1 MFFNSVDEIRPIASR
16 VGCSIF
22 VLPKNTK
29 FEIKNAIILTPE
41 TKSVI
46 TIEQVQ
52 DMLKLLGT
60 KQKSDRYIIIRPAE
74 LLGLEAANALL
85 KNLEE
90 PKDNIH
96 FVLITDV
103 PSKLLPT
110 ILSRASVY
118 FLKTKPAI
126 ESGIEAD
133 EKIKD
138 LAKRLMV
145 AKPAEL
151 PALADEITKSKENV
165 KAKTLEIVGTA
176 IEMLYKSYFITN
188 KEVFIKK
195 IPNFLTLY
203 ESIERNGHIK
213 THIVADLL

>member
-1 MFFNSVDEIRPIASR
+1 M
-16 VGCSIF
+16 
-22 VLPKNTK
+22 
-29 FEIKNAIILTPE
+29 
-41 TKSVI
+41 
-46 TIEQVQ
+46 
-52 DMLKLLGT
+52 
-60 KQKSDRYIIIRPAE
+60 
-74 LLGLEAANALL
+74 
-85 KNLEE
+85 
-90 PKDNIH
+90 
-96 FVLITDV
+96 LITDV

>member
-1 MFFNSVDEIRPIASR
+1 MFFNSVDEIQSIASR

-22 VLPKNTK
+22 VLPKLTK

-60 KQKSDRYIIIRPAE
+60 MQQSDRYIIIRPAE
-74 LLGLEAANALL
+74 LLSLEAANALL

-96 FVLITDV
+96 FVLVTDV

-126 ESGIEAD
+126 ESVIEAD

-151 PALADEITKSKENV
+151 PALADEITKSRENV
-165 KAKTLEIVGTA
+165 KARTLEIVGTA
-176 IEMLYKSYFITN
+176 IEMLYKSYFITK
-188 KEVFIKK
+188 KEIFIKK

>member
-1 MFFNSVDEIRPIASR
+1 MFFNSVDEIQSIASR

-22 VLPKNTK
+22 VLPKLTK

-60 KQKSDRYIIIRPAE
+60 KQQSDRYIIIRPAE

-96 FVLITDV
+96 FVLVTDV

-165 KAKTLEIVGTA
+165 KARTLEIVGTA
-176 IEMLYKSYFITN
+176 IEMLYKSYFITK
-188 KEVFIKK
+188 KEIFIKK

-203 ESIERNGHIK
+203 ESVERNGHIK

>member
-1 MFFNSVDEIRPIASR
+1 MFFNSVDDIQQIASR
-16 VGCSIF
+16 VGCSVF
-22 VLPKNTK
+22 VLPKLTK

-46 TIEQVQ
+46 TIEQVH

-96 FVLITDV
+96 FVLVTDV

-118 FLKTKPAI
+118 FLKTKPTI
-126 ESGIEAD
+126 ESGIEVD
-133 EKIKD
+133 EKTKD

-145 AKPAEL
+145 ARPAEL
-151 PALADEITKSKENV
+151 PALADEIVKSKDNV
-165 KAKTLEIVGTA
+165 KARTLEIVGTA
-176 IEMLYKSYFITN
+176 IEMLYKSYFIT
-188 KEVFIKK
+188 KKVVFIKK